1 MFKFLTFPMFYL
13 CSGCYRGRVNSAR
26 VSFDFIIFVN
36 KISDNEISLTLVI

>member
-13 CSGCYRGRVNSAR
+13 RSDYYRGRVNSAR

-36 KISDNEISLTLVI
+36 KMFGNEISLTLVI

>member
-13 CSGCYRGRVNSAR
+13 RSGCYRGRVNSAR

-36 KISDNEISLTLVI
+36 KMFGNEISFTFVI